1 MAAIAPPVA
10 MILALIVVFYI
21 AKWTVYR
28 HK

>member
-10 MILALIVVFYI
+10 MILALIVVFYV